1 MRKAS
6 REPNEQREQSR
17 TCSSFAESRMRKAS
31 RQMDA
36 TFALEVL
43 DKAPYI
49 TVSFTRPDGSP
60 YGVPLSLAR
69 TDEKTFY
76 FHCALEGDKLD
87 CIAANPTVALSAVT
101 KCAPTVGPKD
111 GSFTLQYKS
120 AMAVGK
126 AEVVTDRDEKI
137 EALRAISQRFLPHH
151 MDAFDDAI
159 TRSLERT
166 AVVKITLTAPPTGKR
181 KQYDKEGEEMKG
193 RTSNEIQMAK
203 NGYYTRQKTLS
214 SMSGKR

>member
-6 REPNEQREQSR
+6 RE
-17 TCSSFAESRMRKAS
+17 
-31 RQMDA
+31 MDA
-36 TFALEVL
+36 AFAFKVF

-49 TVSFTRPDGSP
+49 TVSFMRADGRP

-69 TDEKTFY
+69 TDDKTFY

-87 CIAANPTVALSAVT
+87 CIAVNPQVALSAVT
-101 KCAPTVGPKD
+101 KCSPTVGPKD

-126 AEVVTDRDEKI
+126 AEIVTDRDEKI
-137 EALRAISQRFLPHH
+137 EALRAICQRFLPKH

-166 AVVKITLTAPPTGKR
+166 AVVKITLTEPPTGKR
-181 KQYDKEGEEMKG
+181 KQYDKQGEELKYG
-193 RTSNEIQMAK
+193 RME
-203 NGYYTRQKTLS
+203 
-214 SMSGKR
+214 

>member
-1 MRKAS
+1 MKKAS
-6 REPNEQREQSR
+6 RE
-17 TCSSFAESRMRKAS
+17 
-31 RQMDA
+31 MDA
-36 TFALEVL
+36 IFALEVL
-43 DKAPYI
+43 VKAPYV

-60 YGVPLSLAR
+60 YGVPLSLVR

-76 FHCALEGDKLD
+76 FHCALEGEKLD
-87 CIAANPTVALSAVT
+87 CIAVNPIVALSAVT

-159 TRSLERT
+159 ARSLERT
-166 AVVKITLTAPPTGKR
+166 AVVKITLAAPPTGKR
-181 KQYDKEGEEMKG
+181 KQYDKQGEEMKWQ
-193 RTSNEIQMAK
+193 RME
-203 NGYYTRQKTLS
+203 
-214 SMSGKR
+214 

>member
-6 REPNEQREQSR
+6 RE
-17 TCSSFAESRMRKAS
+17 
-31 RQMDA
+31 MDA
-36 TFALEVL
+36 AFALEVL

-49 TVSFTRPDGSP
+49 TVSFTRPDGIP

-69 TDEKTFY
+69 TDERTFY
-76 FHCALEGDKLD
+76 FHAAMEGDKLD

-111 GSFTLQYKS
+111 NSFTLQFKS

-126 AEVVTDRDEKI
+126 AALVTDKNEKI
-137 EALRAISQRFLPHH
+137 EALRAICRRFLPHH

-159 TRSLERT
+159 ARSIDHT

-181 KQYDKEGEEMKG
+181 KQYDKHGEELKWQRM
-193 RTSNEIQMAK
+193 E
-203 NGYYTRQKTLS
+203 
-214 SMSGKR
+214 

>member
-6 REPNEQREQSR
+6 RE
-17 TCSSFAESRMRKAS
+17 
-31 RQMDA
+31 MDA

-60 YGVPLSLAR
+60 YGVPLSLVR

-87 CIAANPTVALSAVT
+87 CIAINRNVALSAVT
-101 KCAPTVGPKD
+101 RCTPTVGPKD

-137 EALRAISQRFLPHH
+137 EALRAICLSFLPHH
-151 MDAFDDAI
+151 MDAFDNAI
-159 TRSLERT
+159 ARSLERT

-181 KQYDKEGEEMKG
+181 KQYDKQGEEMKWQ
-193 RTSNEIQMAK
+193 RME
-203 NGYYTRQKTLS
+203 
-214 SMSGKR
+214 

>member
-1 MRKAS
+1 MRKAC
-6 REPNEQREQSR
+6 RE
-17 TCSSFAESRMRKAS
+17 
-31 RQMDA
+31 MDA

-43 DKAPYI
+43 DKAPYV

-60 YGVPLSLAR
+60 YGVPLSLVH

-126 AEVVTDRDEKI
+126 ADVVTDRDEKI

-151 MDAFDDAI
+151 MAAFDDAI
-159 TRSLERT
+159 ARSLERT

-181 KQYDKEGEEMKG
+181 KQYDKQGEEMKWG
-193 RTSNEIQMAK
+193 RME
-203 NGYYTRQKTLS
+203 
-214 SMSGKR
+214 